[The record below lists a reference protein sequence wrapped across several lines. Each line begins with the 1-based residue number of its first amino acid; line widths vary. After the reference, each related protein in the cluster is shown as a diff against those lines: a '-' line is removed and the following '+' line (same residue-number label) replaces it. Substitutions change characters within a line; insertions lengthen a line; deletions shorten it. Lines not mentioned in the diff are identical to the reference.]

1 MFKSQDK
8 RNYGYVFNIQ
18 QFTVHDG
25 PGIRTMVFLKG
36 CPLRCWWCSNPESQ
50 KTLPELAYNS
60 HKCIGITECMHCIEV
75 CVAGAIKKD
84 HENRI
89 MIDRE
94 LCNDCLDCAKVCPSK
109 ALNTFGNLM
118 SIDQVLKV
126 VEDESIFHSRSGGG
140 ITLSGGE
147 PFMQAEF
154 SLGLL
159 KEAKKRRM
167 NTAMETSGYTVWENL
182 EVACRHLNT
191 ILFDIKSIDDRKH
204 TEFTGV
210 SNKLI
215 LENFER
221 MCRNFPELSILVRT
235 AIVPGFNDTEE
246 DVCAIVDFIQGKP
259 NVGFEPLVYHRFGQP
274 KYEYLGRKYRLA
286 EIKADEGKLKAL
298 KENSLKRFSKIHRH
312 RKKRDL

>member
-1 MFKSQDK
+1 MVKGFDK
-8 RNYGYVFNIQ
+8 IKQGYVFNIQ

-25 PGIRTMVFLKG
+25 PGIRTMVFMKG
-36 CPLRCWWCSNPESQ
+36 CPLQCRWCSNPESQ
-50 KTLPELAYNS
+50 KALPELGFNS
-60 HKCIGITECMHCIEV
+60 RKCIGTAECARCIEA
-75 CVAGAIKKD
+75 CVAGAIRKD
-84 HENRI
+84 HANGVV
-89 MIDRE
+89 IDRE
-94 LCNDCLDCAKVCPSK
+94 LCTDCLACAEICPSK
-109 ALNTFGNLM
+109 ALNAFGNLM

-167 NTAMETSGYTVWENL
+167 NTALETSGYAAWKNL
-182 EVACRHLNT
+182 EEACRHLNT
-191 ILFDIKSIDDRKH
+191 ILFDIKSMDDRKH

-215 LENFER
+215 LANFER
-221 MCRNFPELSILVRT
+221 MCREFPDLSILVRT
-235 AIVPGFNDTEE
+235 AIVPGFNDAEE
-246 DVCAIVDFIQGKP
+246 DLFAIVDFIKGRR
-259 NVGFEPLVYHRFGQP
+259 NVGFEPLAYHRFGQP
-274 KYEYLGRKYRLA
+274 KYEYLGRNYLLA

-298 KENSLKRFSKIHRH
+298 REDSLERFSKIQITSP
-312 RKKRDL
+312 